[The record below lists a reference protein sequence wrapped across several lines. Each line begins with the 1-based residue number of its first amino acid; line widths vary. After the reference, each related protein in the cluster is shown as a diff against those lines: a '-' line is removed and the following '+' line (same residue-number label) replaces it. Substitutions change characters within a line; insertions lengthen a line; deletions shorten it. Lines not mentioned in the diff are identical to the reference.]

1 MYIKNLSLQDFR
13 NYENEKIEFSDG
25 VNIIYGN
32 NGMGKTNALEAIYYF
47 SQGRGLRG
55 SGREAIRHG
64 CQQGK
69 ISIEFSCEDRD
80 HTGEIRFDGR
90 NKKIFLNEIELK
102 KTSQLIGKFVCVLF
116 TPDEMNLVKGAP
128 EVRRR
133 FLDSSI
139 IPMRPSYLSAL
150 MNYNIIL
157 KQKSTLLRKEEYRM
171 LPVFNQQLAE
181 VGARIIHI
189 RQAYIDGIKD
199 IAAQVQREISSG
211 AEKLEIS
218 YNSTVKSCDTKD
230 ETAYALLEK
239 MAAMESSE
247 KENKICF
254 VGPHRDDIS
263 FEINGRSARSYASQG
278 QQRSIVLCLK
288 AAQTELILRET
299 GESPVMLL
307 DDIMSELDKYR
318 RDFLCEKI
326 SGKQVII
333 TCTDPENSNI
343 KSYNNEIQ
351 IRNGKVYPSKV

>member
-1 MYIKNLSLQDFR
+1 MYIKNLSLHDFR
-13 NYENEKIEFSDG
+13 NYENEQINFSDG
-25 VNIIYGN
+25 VNIICGN

-55 SGREAIRHG
+55 TGREAIRYG
-64 CQQGK
+64 CQEAK
-69 ISIEFSCEDRD
+69 IAARFVSEDRD
-80 HTGEIRFDGR
+80 YTGEIRFEGR

-128 EVRRR
+128 DVRRK
-133 FLDSSI
+133 FVDSSI

-150 MNYNIIL
+150 MTYNLIL
-157 KQKSTLLRKEEYRM
+157 KQKISLLHREDYKM
-171 LPVFNQQLAE
+171 LPIFNQQMAE
-181 VGARIIHI
+181 IGSRIIHM
-189 RQAYIDGIKD
+189 RRNYIEGIKD
-199 IAAQVQREISSG
+199 AAAQVQ
-211 AEKLEIS
+211 LEIS
-218 YNSTVKSCDTKD
+218 GGTESLEIGYNASVKPENSREETVEAFLKKLS
-230 ETAYALLEK
+230 
-239 MAAMESSE
+239 AMESSE

-263 FEINGRSARSYASQG
+263 FKINGKSARSFASQG

-288 AAQTELILRET
+288 AAQTELIYRET

-318 RDFLCEKI
+318 RDFLREKI

-333 TCTDPENSNI
+333 TCTEPENSNMSDINNVIMI
-343 KSYNNEIQ
+343 KD
-351 IRNGKVYPSKV
+351 GKRID